1 MEVFDIYNTC
11 LTNGTYPRAWKR
23 EFVTPVPKGKP
34 NTILKNLKE
43 VRKIASTSDFSK
55 IFQHFILKFIQSD
68 ISDKL
73 SKTQYGGKTG
83 VGTEHLL
90 ISMIDQIKKYQDDP
104 DHLSVIMN
112 SYDWNAAFDKLD
124 PTKVAIKCIKI
135 GIRSSITK
143 ILIDFMNQR
152 KMQVKMNGQ
161 SSTPYDLIGGS
172 PQGSILGQLLY
183 IIGSDDVSEEVP
195 EDDKY
200 KNSDA
205 LAVLDTVKTSDK
217 LVEYDVWQ
225 HVPSDIATN
234 EKFLA
239 PSTFKSQTTNDLI
252 QTWTTSNKM
261 KINESKSK
269 YIVFSRA
276 KEKFAIRL
284 TINSKPLDRVG
295 EIIHLGVWLTE
306 DLSWNRQISDICKR
320 SYSRIKMLTKLKY
333 VGVSTQDLIEIYCIY
348 IRSLTEYCST
358 VFHSSLTLKLINKIE
373 AIQKTCLRVILGVM
387 YVDYNSAL
395 EMCGIDSL
403 HMRREHRSLQF
414 ALKCTKHQLNQKLFP
429 LNPSIDTHEVR
440 NREKYKVNGS
450 RTEDYRKST
459 IPFLQ
464 RKLNEHIQ
472 QTKAPEGATT

>member
-1 MEVFDIYNTC
+1 
-11 LTNGTYPRAWKR
+11 
-23 EFVTPVPKGKP
+23 
-34 NTILKNLKE
+34 
-43 VRKIASTSDFSK
+43 
-55 IFQHFILKFIQSD
+55 
-68 ISDKL
+68 
-73 SKTQYGGKTG
+73 
-83 VGTEHLL
+83 
-90 ISMIDQIKKYQDDP
+90 
-104 DHLSVIMN
+104 MN
-112 SYDWNAAFDKLD
+112 SYDRNAAFNKLD
-124 PTKVAIKCIKI
+124 LTKVAIKCIKI

-200 KNSDA
+200 KYIDD
-205 LAVLDTVKTSDK
+205 LAVLDAVKTSDK
-217 LVEYDVWQ
+217 LIEYDVWQ

-276 KEKFAIRL
+276 KEKFATRL
-284 TINSKPLDRVG
+284 TINSKPLDRVE

-358 VFHSSLTLKLINKIE
+358 VFHISLTLKLINKIE

-414 ALKCTKHQLNQKLFP
+414 ALKCTKHLLNQKLFP

>member
-1 MEVFDIYNTC
+1 
-11 LTNGTYPRAWKR
+11 
-23 EFVTPVPKGKP
+23 
-34 NTILKNLKE
+34 
-43 VRKIASTSDFSK
+43 
-55 IFQHFILKFIQSD
+55 
-68 ISDKL
+68 
-73 SKTQYGGKTG
+73 
-83 VGTEHLL
+83 
-90 ISMIDQIKKYQDDP
+90 
-104 DHLSVIMN
+104 
-112 SYDWNAAFDKLD
+112 
-124 PTKVAIKCIKI
+124 
-135 GIRSSITK
+135 
-143 ILIDFMNQR
+143 
-152 KMQVKMNGQ
+152 
-161 SSTPYDLIGGS
+161 
-172 PQGSILGQLLY
+172 
-183 IIGSDDVSEEVP
+183 
-195 EDDKY
+195 
-200 KNSDA
+200 
-205 LAVLDTVKTSDK
+205 
-217 LVEYDVWQ
+217 
-225 HVPSDIATN
+225 
-234 EKFLA
+234 
-239 PSTFKSQTTNDLI
+239 
-252 QTWTTSNKM
+252 M

-276 KEKFAIRL
+276 KEKFATRL

-306 DLSWNRQISDICKR
+306 DLSWNRHISDICKR
-320 SYSRIKMLTKLKY
+320 SYSIIKTLTKLKY

-358 VFHSSLTLKLINKIE
+358 VFHISLTLKLINKIE

-403 HMRREHRSLQF
+403 HMRREHRSLQI
-414 ALKCTKHQLNQKLFP
+414 ALKCTKHLLNQKLFP